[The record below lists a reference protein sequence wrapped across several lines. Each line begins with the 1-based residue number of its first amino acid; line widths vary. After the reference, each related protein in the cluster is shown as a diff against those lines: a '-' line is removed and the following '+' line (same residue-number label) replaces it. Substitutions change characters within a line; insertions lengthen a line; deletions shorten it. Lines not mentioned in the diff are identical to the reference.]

1 MKPLPKPSCPYGYT
15 KTEVVHLIRFIKE
28 VLQVI
33 VLALTALALVFV
45 IVWGFRVESVIDK
58 LNDPPKMPDAPSP
71 VEPAPDPSYPLDY

>member
-1 MKPLPKPSCPYGYT
+1 
-15 KTEVVHLIRFIKE
+15 VVHLIRFIKD

-58 LNDPPKMPDAPSP
+58 LNDHAPPSP